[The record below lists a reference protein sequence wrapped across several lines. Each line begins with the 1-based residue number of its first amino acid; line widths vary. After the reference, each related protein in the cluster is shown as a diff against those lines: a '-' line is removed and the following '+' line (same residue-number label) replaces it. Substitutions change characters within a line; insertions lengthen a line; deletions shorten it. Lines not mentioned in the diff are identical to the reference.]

1 MTPGLFPR
9 DGEKK
14 GSILQMLSPSRRRKS
29 VVMGTPVARKLNY
42 GVDPSEPVD
51 IGCGTMIP
59 IRSSS
64 FASMLDYTHDCAS
77 APARVEAKNFEF
89 NVIILTTRGR
99 WQFHGC
105 DGRTEIDSSSLMVG
119 VAADGY
125 GCGHDRRVGDSNLA
139 VALRPGAID
148 PDLQPLFSKQIIPSR
163 GAFSLVK
170 RAARAVD
177 DDMFESLVFSL
188 FDEASSTSWRLDRKP
203 APDVRMQRAK
213 RFIELHAF
221 ERLRLADIAREL
233 GLSPFS
239 TLRQFRAACGTT
251 PYTYLLELRLERA
264 KALLAG
270 LRTPIRAVGNKVG
283 FADLSHFSR
292 FFKSATG
299 YSPSEYRALCST
311 GARAPVIDLAEG
323 RSAM

>member
-1 MTPGLFPR
+1 MMS
-9 DGEKK
+9 D
-14 GSILQMLSPSRRRKS
+14 SRR
-29 VVMGTPVARKLNY
+29 PAY
-42 GVDPSEPVD
+42 GVDPSEPLD
-51 IGCGTMIP
+51 IGCGTMMP
-59 IRSSS
+59 IRSSR

-77 APARVEAKNFEF
+77 APARVDAKCFEF
-89 NVIILTTRGR
+89 NVIVLTTHGR
-99 WQFHGC
+99 WQFHG
-105 DGRTEIDSSSLMVG
+105 DAGRAEIDSSSLMVG

-125 GCGHDRRVGDSNLA
+125 GCRHDRRVGDSNLA

-148 PDLQPLFSKQIIPSR
+148 PDLPPLFSKQIIPAR
-163 GAFSLVK
+163 GALSLLK
-170 RAARAVD
+170 RAARTD
-177 DDMFESLVFSL
+177 DDELFESLVFSL
-188 FDEASSTSWRLDRKP
+188 FDEASSASWRRDRLH

-221 ERLRLADIAREL
+221 ERLRLTDIAREL

-270 LRTPIRAVGNKVG
+270 IRTPIAAIGSMVG
-283 FADLSHFSR
+283 FTDVSHFSR

-299 YSPSEYRALCST
+299 HSPSEYRALCAAET
-311 GARAPVIDLAEG
+311 RAPTVDFAD
-323 RSAM
+323 

>member
-1 MTPGLFPR
+1 MTYR
-9 DGEKK
+9 
-14 GSILQMLSPSRRRKS
+14 
-29 VVMGTPVARKLNY
+29 
-42 GVDPSEPVD
+42 VDPTEPVD
-51 IGCGTMIP
+51 IGCGTMMP
-59 IRSSS
+59 IRSSR

-77 APARVEAKNFEF
+77 APARVDAKRFEF
-89 NVIILTTRGR
+89 DVIILTTRGH
-99 WQFHGC
+99 WQFHGGA
-105 DGRTEIDSSSLMVG
+105 GRAEIDSSSLMVG
-119 VAADGY
+119 VANDSY
-125 GCGHDRRVGDSNLA
+125 GCGHDPRVGDSNLA

-148 PDLQPLFSKQIIPSR
+148 PDLQPLFSKQIIPAR
-163 GAFSLVK
+163 GAFSLLK
-170 RAARAVD
+170 RAARTTD
-177 DDMFESLVFSL
+177 DELFESLVFSL
-188 FDEASSTSWRLDRKP
+188 FDDASATSWRLDGKH

-270 LRTPIRAVGNKVG
+270 MRTPIGAVGSMVG
-283 FADLSHFSR
+283 FNDLSHFSR

-299 YSPSEYRALCST
+299 YSPSEYRAMHSPE
-311 GARAPVIDLAEG
+311 ARITPPISQTNATSQP
-323 RSAM
+323 